1 MLLIA
6 DAAPIIFLAKVRQLG
21 LITDVF
27 EARILIPSVVEKE
40 ILGPLVPPDEERLLM
55 TFLPVCSVVDV
66 GIPHTYATG
75 LSIADNCVLTLAY
88 REHADVILSDDRLLR
103 RVAALEGFRAIG
115 TLGIL
120 IHAKKRSIL
129 SAEKAMELFERLV
142 EEHAFRISTPVY
154 HAVRK
159 ELL

>member
-1 MLLIA
+1 MDLVA
-6 DAAPIIFLAKVRQLG
+6 DAAPIIFLAKIRQLG

-40 ILGPLVPPDEERLLM
+40 ILGPPVPPDEERLLR
-55 TFLPVCSVVDV
+55 TFLPVCNVVDAAM
-66 GIPHTYATG
+66 PHIYATG
-75 LSIADNCVLTLAY
+75 LSLADNCVLTLVY
-88 REHADVILSDDRLLR
+88 QEHADVILSDDRLLR
-103 RVAALEGFRAIG
+103 RVAVLEGFRVIG
-115 TLGIL
+115 TLGTL
-120 IHAKKRSIL
+120 IHAKRRSIL

-142 EEHAFRISTPVY
+142 EEHAFRISTLVY